1 MSLPGTVVRRLASL
15 GRNTRP
21 PSNADGSMSLVDHLY
36 ELRARLAKSLAAIVL
51 AAIVAYIYFDPIMDF
66 LQGPYCDLPE
76 DVRGSVEGRCDL
88 YVFDVLGQFKLR
100 LKVAFMT
107 GILFAS
113 PIWLY
118 QLWAFITPGLHRN
131 ERRYALAFVGSS
143 MVLFAAGGL
152 VAYLTMQKGLEL
164 LLSIAGD
171 NVTSLLDVSKYLN
184 YVIAM
189 LLVFGVSFEFP
200 LLVIMLN
207 LVGLVTAAKLRG
219 WRRGIIFG
227 VFVFAA
233 IATPSQDPF
242 TMLALAVPMIV
253 LYEGA
258 MVVATLNDRRR
269 AKIAREE
276 GLDDLSDD
284 EASPLDD
291 GPSPLDDGPSP
302 LDDSPSPLDDAP
314 SPIGSPSAVDDG
326 DPPIR

>member
-1 MSLPGTVVRRLASL
+1 MPLPGPVRRLARL
-15 GRNTRP
+15 GRNDRP

-36 ELRARLAKSLAAIVL
+36 ELRARLAKSLVAVVL

-66 LQGPYCDLPE
+66 LQGPYCDLPA
-76 DVRGSVEGRCDL
+76 DVRGNVEGRCDL

-107 GILFAS
+107 GILIAS
-113 PIWLY
+113 PVWLY

-143 MVLFAAGGL
+143 MVLFALGGF

-171 NVTSLLDVSKYLN
+171 GVTSLLDVSKYLN

-207 LVGLVTAAKLRG
+207 LVGLVSAAKLRG

-242 TMLALAVPMIV
+242 TMLALALPMII
-253 LYEGA
+253 LYEA
-258 MVVATLNDRRR
+258 ALVVATVNDRRR
-269 AKIAREE
+269 AKREREE
-276 GLDDLSDD
+276 GLGELDDD
-284 EASPLDD
+284 EASPLDER
-291 GPSPLDDGPSP
+291 PSSLDDDRPSA
-302 LDDSPSPLDDAP
+302 LDDDAP
-314 SPIGSPSAVDDG
+314 V
-326 DPPIR
+326 R